1 MERSNRKKLTA
12 AGLFLIFTAVILS
25 VIFTPSDNAAQVFG
39 SVLCV
44 EQDTAY
50 AEAPCEKPPSDLPEA
65 LIPGG
70 FPFGVKFYTKGV
82 IVVGVSE
89 VESENGFVSPASL
102 AGIKKGDV
110 IIRVNEKNIDTVEEI
125 ASAVENSEG
134 NEISFEISRDG
145 ENFSVSLKP
154 EKADDGKYRSGMWIR
169 DSTAGIGTV
178 TFINPKTLEF
188 GGLGHG
194 ICDTDTGSIMPLSRG
209 SVVNVT
215 VTDIVR
221 GVGGRP
227 GELKGSFGTDKT
239 GRLTLNS
246 SCGVFGTFFNL
257 PEKAS
262 YAPMPVGGKSEAAVG
277 KAQIYSCVTDGENK
291 IYEIEITKINPDS
304 ADAKCFVIK
313 VTDPALIE
321 LTGGIIQGMSGS
333 PIIQNGKIIGAV
345 THVFIND
352 PTKGYGIFIEN
363 MLSEAGKTE

>member
-1 MERSNRKKLTA
+1 MERSNRKKSTA
-12 AGLFLIFTAVILS
+12 AGFFLILTAIIIS
-25 VIFTPSDNAAQVFG
+25 VIFTPSDNAAQVFE

-44 EQDTAY
+44 ERDSAPETGIASELPDT
-50 AEAPCEKPPSDLPEA
+50 

-102 AGIKKGDV
+102 AGIRKGDV
-110 IIRVNEKNIDTVEEI
+110 IICVNGKNIDTVEEI
-125 ASAVENSEG
+125 ASAVENSDG
-134 NEISFEISRDG
+134 SEISFEISRNG
-145 ENFSVSLKP
+145 ESFSASLKP
-154 EKADDGKYRSGMWIR
+154 EKDNGGKYRSGMWVR

-178 TFINPKTLEF
+178 TFINPDTLDF

-194 ICDTDTGSIMPLSRG
+194 ICDTDTGCIMPLSRG

-221 GVGGRP
+221 GVGGHP
-227 GELKGSFGTDKT
+227 GELKGSFGADKT

-246 SCGVFGTFFNL
+246 PCGVFGTFFSL
-257 PEKAS
+257 PEKSS
-262 YAPMPVGGKSEAAVG
+262 YSPLPVGHRSEVAEG
-277 KAQIYSCVTDGENK
+277 KAQIYSCVTEDESK

-304 ADAKCFVIK
+304 ADGKSFVIK
-313 VTDPALIE
+313 VTDPSLIE

-363 MLSEAGKTE
+363 MLAEAKK